1 MQIHDL
7 SAEERTKI
15 ILQKGS
21 VASCLPSFPSK
32 ETPAS
37 LNPLLP
43 AAGAACSLSAS
54 DALGSLHVDGVR
66 VLLAQ
71 RFVFLGVERLPLQIH
86 VADLGQRTDRR
97 EMGPH
102 SPWGRGTWAK
112 DFSHPC
118 KTKHPHMQTGEK
130 TTGCFSPLQI
140 LHDWRLEEMGWTI

>member
-43 AAGAACSLSAS
+43 AAGAARSLSAS

-86 VADLGQRTDRR
+86 VADCANEAGVMPGVSQSFNKLVTGLHREIAAMTLGA
-97 EMGPH
+97 E
-102 SPWGRGTWAK
+102 
-112 DFSHPC
+112 
-118 KTKHPHMQTGEK
+118 
-130 TTGCFSPLQI
+130 
-140 LHDWRLEEMGWTI
+140 